1 MSEEPSISQRLTSLF
16 GTTSPV
22 AIVTGSGADRL
33 GKAVVTRFASRGYR
47 VALHANRSLDPARET
62 AERLV
67 ADGVDAEA
75 FAADLSSSEQV
86 ASFHD
91 AVLRRFGR
99 ADVLVNCA
107 AIWEPKKLEEVQASD
122 VQRHFQINALGTFLC
137 GRAFGLTMVAQPTG
151 GAIVNFGDWAVAR
164 PYADYAAYFPSKGAV
179 LAATRSLAVEL
190 ASRNPRVRVN
200 AVLPGPTLLPEEADE
215 SLRQAVIRQ
224 SLLKR
229 EGTPDDVADAVV
241 FLAEGPFLTGVA
253 LPVDGGRSIYAEVE
267 EGGSI

>member
-1 MSEEPSISQRLTSLF
+1 MPEEPSIPQRLTSLF

-22 AIVTGSGADRL
+22 AVVTGSGADRL
-33 GKAVVTRFASRGYR
+33 GKAVALRFAARGYR
-47 VALHANRSLDPARET
+47 VALHANRSLDLAHET
-62 AERLV
+62 AESLR
-67 ADGVDAEA
+67 AEGIDAEA
-75 FAADLSSSEQV
+75 FASDLADPQQV
-86 ASFHD
+86 RAFHD
-91 AVLRRFGR
+91 AALERFGR

-107 AIWEPKKLEEVQASD
+107 AIWEPKKLEQVEAED
-122 VQRHFQINALGTFLC
+122 VRRHFEINGLGTFLC
-137 GRAFGLTMVAQPTG
+137 CRAFGLTMAAQATG

-179 LAATRSLAVEL
+179 VAITRSLAVEL

-200 AVLPGPTLLPEEADE
+200 AVLPGPTLLPEDADE
-215 SLRQAVIRQ
+215 TLRQAVIRQ

-253 LPVDGGRSIYAEVE
+253 LPVDGGRSIYAEVVD
-267 EGGSI
+267 GGSI